1 MEIAPE
7 PKPGSSAGME
17 TSDSPLPVVPKHIVD
32 DLIED
37 RAPKLIH
44 TALWPLIRS
53 IGYPLLGY
61 RRAVAM
67 VDAIAPR
74 SGTACLDWCSDYLE
88 LDVGLTGLEH
98 VPETGACV
106 IVSNHPGGIADGVA
120 VWDAL
125 KARRPDL
132 LFFANRD
139 ALKVCAGLEERIIP
153 VEWRDEA
160 RSRTQSRDML
170 KRAIEAFKAGQCIVI
185 FPSGRMSE
193 WSWKK
198 WRLVE
203 KPWHPTAISLARK
216 FNAPLIPLAV
226 RQRMPVLYYALA
238 QINEE
243 LKDMT
248 IFHGFMGKARARY
261 SLALGRPMTI
271 QPRDGTDAAVTEMI
285 REICERTA
293 WGGAPHEPEP
303 LHERTDS

>member
-7 PKPGSSAGME
+7 PEPGFSTAME
-17 TSDSPLPVVPKHIVD
+17 TDDSPLPAVPKHIVD

-37 RAPKLIH
+37 RAPRLIH
-44 TALWPLIRS
+44 TPLWPIIKW

-67 VDAIAPR
+67 VDAISHR
-74 SGTACLDWCSDYLE
+74 SGTDCLEWCSDYLG
-88 LDVGLTGLEH
+88 LDVELTGLEH

-125 KARRPDL
+125 KAKRPDL

-139 ALKVCAGLEERIIP
+139 ALKVCPGLEERIIP
-153 VEWRDEA
+153 VEWRDTS

-170 KRAIEAFKAGQCIVI
+170 KRAIEAFKAEQCIVI

-198 WRLVE
+198 WQLVE
-203 KPWHPTAISLARK
+203 KPWHPTAVSLARK
-216 FNAPLIPLAV
+216 FKAPIIPLAV
-226 RQRMPVLYYALA
+226 RQRMPFLYYALA

-248 IFHGFMGKARARY
+248 IFHGFMGKADARY
-261 SLALGRPMTI
+261 SLALGRAMQISPD
-271 QPRDGTDAAVTEMI
+271 DGTDAEATAMM
-285 REICERTA
+285 RDICETTA
-293 WGGAPHEPEP
+293 WGK
-303 LHERTDS
+303 

>member
-1 MEIAPE
+1 MRIAREPE
-7 PKPGSSAGME
+7 PGFGDRME
-17 TSDSPLPVVPKHIVD
+17 TDDSFLPAAPKHVVD

-37 RAPKLIH
+37 RAPRLIN
-44 TALWPLIRS
+44 TPLWPIIKS

-67 VDAIAPR
+67 VDAIIAR
-74 SGTACLDWCSDYLE
+74 TGTDCLDWCSDYLG
-88 LDVGLTGLEH
+88 LDVGVTGLEH

-125 KARRPDL
+125 KAKRPDT

-139 ALKVCAGLEERIIP
+139 ALKVCPGLEERIIP
-153 VEWRDEA
+153 VEWRDDA

-170 KRAIEAFKAGQCIVI
+170 KRAIEAFKAEQCIVI

-193 WSWKK
+193 WSWSK
-198 WRLVE
+198 WQLVE
-203 KPWHPTAISLARK
+203 KPWHPTAVSLARK
-216 FNAPLIPLAV
+216 FKAPIIPLAV
-226 RQRMPVLYYALA
+226 RQRMPILYYALA

-248 IFHGFMGKARARY
+248 IFHGFMGKADARY
-261 SLALGRPMTI
+261 ALAFGRAMQIGPDDGSDAEATAMM
-271 QPRDGTDAAVTEMI
+271 RD
-285 REICERTA
+285 ICERTA
-293 WGGAPHEPEP
+293 WGK
-303 LHERTDS
+303 